1 MQIVVEIIGSLVYFE
16 YTLFATFATGTAQA
30 IVLFLT
36 FISMGLLENLSG
48 QFQAYF
54 IPAGSQETL
63 NKEMFFR
70 NLKNNVM
77 LKC

>member
-16 YTLFATFATGTAQA
+16 YTLFATFVTGTARA

-36 FISMGLLENLSG
+36 FISMGLLENLAG

-63 NKEMFFR
+63 IKEMFFR

-77 LKC
+77 LKR